1 LAANKEDLTAEAQR
15 RRGKEIKEI
24 KTYFLSA
31 LLATSARDVLFWIA
45 CDGCDNLI
53 DANPRA
59 NTDINKGSRGD
70 AAREKRV

>member
-59 NTDINKGSRGD
+59 STDINKGSQGD
-70 AAREKRV
+70 ARTG